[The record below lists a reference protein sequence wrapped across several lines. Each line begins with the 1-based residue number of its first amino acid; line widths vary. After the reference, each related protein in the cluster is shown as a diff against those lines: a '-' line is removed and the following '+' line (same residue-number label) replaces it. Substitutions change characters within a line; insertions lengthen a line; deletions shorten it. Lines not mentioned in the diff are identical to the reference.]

1 MVLVWSSLLSHFSVH
16 FSLIFHHLNLNLPA
30 SYPWNDMEAVPG
42 LPTGH
47 SPQPLLTSNA
57 PLPLQR
63 LIMGA
68 AASLVDVYHV
78 QNHPYYEV
86 EKGGKPISSTTAAR
100 KKEKKSVGIGTCKIS
115 TRVHL
120 RNHKTKPISNN
131 FSSGDFRSL
140 KPRHKERKQR
150 LSLNKFSGC
159 LRWNYYVQFLN

>member
-1 MVLVWSSLLSHFSVH
+1 MVLVGLLSCLSALFTHLSSLELTSFTRGK
-16 FSLIFHHLNLNLPA
+16 
-30 SYPWNDMEAVPG
+30 AVPG

-86 EKGGKPISSTTAAR
+86 EKGGKPISPQQPPER
-100 KKEKKSVGIGTCKIS
+100 
-115 TRVHL
+115 
-120 RNHKTKPISNN
+120 
-131 FSSGDFRSL
+131 
-140 KPRHKERKQR
+140 KERK
-150 LSLNKFSGC
+150 
-159 LRWNYYVQFLN
+159 V